1 MRRRKF
7 LLWKQTYLAQHYM
20 HKQQGEKWLTLQRI
34 EEWIDSNIDELYAN
48 ATNDGNDYLSDD
60 FIGTPFRAMEKLKT
74 QVLDRQLTTKKE
86 KETLQENLA
95 KRKLKD
101 KLMRHAENL
110 IK

>member
-1 MRRRKF
+1 
-7 LLWKQTYLAQHYM
+7 
-20 HKQQGEKWLTLQRI
+20 
-34 EEWIDSNIDELYAN
+34 
-48 ATNDGNDYLSDD
+48 
-60 FIGTPFRAMEKLKT
+60 MERLKT

-101 KLMRHAENL
+101 KLMRHAESL